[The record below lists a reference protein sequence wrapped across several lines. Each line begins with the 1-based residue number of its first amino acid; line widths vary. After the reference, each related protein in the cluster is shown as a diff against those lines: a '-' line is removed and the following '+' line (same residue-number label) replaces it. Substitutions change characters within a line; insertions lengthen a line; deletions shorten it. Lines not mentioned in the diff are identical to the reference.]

1 MFLFCVEKSSDYEE
15 DVDASKLHGSAPLHP
30 DRCTVM
36 ASLSIKILIFFFR
49 EGYPK
54 TLLQAHIQKTPENVS
69 SEPKLKI
76 LRRFWMRKWPVLSR
90 FRSFQILLSPFL
102 IFLLQLL
109 TQPRSQGLSSY
120 CPLGQAKRDPGWV
133 WSHATLTIENIRE
146 RSSVIRQ
153 FVMLSFVKALRCDC
167 HF

>member
-1 MFLFCVEKSSDYEE
+1 MKGLIMRRMKMLAIDADLQHCILSD
-15 DVDASKLHGSAPLHP
+15 VLSCHP
-30 DRCTVM
+30 W
-36 ASLSIKILIFFFR
+36 AFKFWFFSR

-146 RSSVIRQ
+146 GSSVIRQ